1 MLGSKRIAASIN
13 NARKTGPAIIPF
25 VTAGYPEK
33 EGFLGLI
40 EALSLCSDVIEIG
53 VPFSDPMADGVTIQR
68 SSHMAIESGVK
79 LSWIFDQ
86 LKLIQI
92 NTPIVLMSYL
102 NPLYVFG
109 YNKLVKES
117 KAAGVDGFIIP
128 DLPIEEGD
136 DLRQILNRN
145 DLGLIQLVTPATPE
159 SRIKEIADKSSGCL
173 YAVTIKG
180 VTGGG
185 QSLSVEV
192 TTYLETVNSVSSIPV
207 CAGFGVRSNDD
218 VVLLE
223 PFVDGV
229 IVGSA
234 LVEAIE
240 AGIDPTDFLNALRN

>member
-109 YNKLVKES
+109 YNKLVRES
-117 KAAGVDGFIIP
+117 KAAGVD
-128 DLPIEEGD
+128 
-136 DLRQILNRN
+136 
-145 DLGLIQLVTPATPE
+145 
-159 SRIKEIADKSSGCL
+159 
-173 YAVTIKG
+173 
-180 VTGGG
+180 
-185 QSLSVEV
+185 
-192 TTYLETVNSVSSIPV
+192 
-207 CAGFGVRSNDD
+207 
-218 VVLLE
+218 
-223 PFVDGV
+223 
-229 IVGSA
+229 
-234 LVEAIE
+234 
-240 AGIDPTDFLNALRN
+240 